1 MLCKLHYTLPSQRE
15 FGPPVVSRFHCTNHV
30 SYIKKE
36 ALIKTEW
43 HFTQSQ
49 PLLHQI
55 FKEPSIFFSYK
66 KKKKQIKTTKG
77 LHTVSSPRLLQLFPV
92 SPSRKEPRLAWE
104 SRLPSLPKQIGQW
117 NSLGKKS
124 YSWYLRLRELF
135 YFRCVTSSVWPSFQT
150 VFLRL
155 YGR

>member
-66 KKKKQIKTTKG
+66 KKKTNKNLEGFTYGIKPAALTVVPSFSQSQRTSTSLGIKTSFPTQTNRTMKQ
-77 LHTVSSPRLLQLFPV
+77 SWKEKLFV
-92 SPSRKEPRLAWE
+92 I
-104 SRLPSLPKQIGQW
+104 PSLA
-117 NSLGKKS
+117 
-124 YSWYLRLRELF
+124 RAVLF
-135 YFRCVTSSVWPSFQT
+135 SVRDFKCVT
-150 VFLRL
+150 
-155 YGR
+155 